1 MPTHLQVH
9 DVLLCCKQLLADA
22 ESHVCVC
29 ASLNKLFRSWTA
41 EAGFV
46 PFVVQNGWFARIAKA
61 RLQGLQKV
69 RKKAAKI
76 SAGMCTCQAM
86 HS

>member
-9 DVLLCCKQLLADA
+9 DVLLCCKQLPADA

-29 ASLNKLFRSWTA
+29 VSLKKLFRSWTA

-46 PFVVQNGWFARIAKA
+46 PFVVQNGWFAA
-61 RLQGLQKV
+61 RLGLGRCV
-69 RKKAAKI
+69 ATAHRNCWLLRGVFRRDA
-76 SAGMCTCQAM
+76 
-86 HS
+86 